1 MAKIGFS
8 KEELSGNVIPEGLY
22 ELRLEGFEQAL
33 SKKGDSVNLNPILK
47 VVNHQTL
54 NGKRVFDNLNS
65 GASWIIEAF
74 CHAMGHPLVPNGS
87 GGGDIP
93 GEWPDNGQSDPEKWP
108 PYVGPLQGMVG
119 KALVKTT
126 TYNGKESTKVDQ
138 WICALGTACNTKHPT
153 GLAK

>member
-22 ELRLEGFEQAL
+22 ELRLDGFDPEL
-33 SKKGDSVNLNPILK
+33 SSKKNSVNLNPILK
-47 VVNHQTL
+47 VVNHATL

-74 CHAMGHPLVPNGS
+74 THAFGQPLTPNS
-87 GGGDIP
+87 TGGGDIP
-93 GEWPDNGQSDPEKWP
+93 GEFMGPDDQPDKWQ
-108 PYVGPLQGMVG
+108 YVGPLQGLVA

-126 TYNGKESTKVDQ
+126 TYNGKENTKVDQ
-138 WICALGTACNTKHPT
+138 WICALGTNCNTKHPS